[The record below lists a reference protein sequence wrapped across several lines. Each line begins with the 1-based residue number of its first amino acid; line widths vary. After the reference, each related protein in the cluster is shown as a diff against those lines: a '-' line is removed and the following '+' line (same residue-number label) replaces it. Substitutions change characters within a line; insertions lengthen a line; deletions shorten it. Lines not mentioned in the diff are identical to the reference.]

1 MPFFFKTK
9 RHDTRDKDDWRRNVD
24 AAVGDLRP
32 TDMGFPWTLLQEFTR
47 AYVERRG
54 SLTQEQIDDHLKD
67 LIKTHTETAVAF
79 AACANAMS
87 APSVRRFLTE
97 SLSIGHNGYF
107 GSGLVPCLQAII
119 AANHVKPKAAS
130 RVESD
135 WAFELI
141 EDSKSSFS
149 EESLG
154 KRLQRIISLSISE
167 MSADFLLRDHAIA
180 LARRICQNFASQ
192 LETLRA
198 ENRWVDAF
206 VAVEWLPRH
215 SAALIDLSAGS
226 FGPVQLLDS
235 CFPTWRAWAAWR
247 PNMSRLRFL
256 ETEKVDQHGCL
267 RDLLA
272 IDGPDFTNS
281 GETSLKEGLIAQM
294 LIPQHPSSS
303 PQTIGWGNIRVELA
317 GCVAIELRAILDRLS
332 SSIDAACQGGPDY
345 VALLSHLCTRGTISY
360 HVAQIL
366 EGVDSLPQN
375 LIGPV
380 LQVYTK
386 IHDEATVRKAFNQVL
401 PALTDFRTR
410 SLRDSLRPYMVTSIT
425 NYVLKKQS
433 ELYQRL
439 QCNKPWDGTE
449 VDLIDF
455 AKDFPR
461 TSWLWPALDP
471 PVRAHIFFLATGP
484 SFESIKDLGALRI
497 YIQNASP
504 RNDCFLIKRIDA
516 YYKSLMFSHCDID
529 PGSRELVKALV
540 TFWQES
546 TDGDRRN
553 LALRIA
559 RCEATDM
566 QLSCQRISQI
576 MGLEREI
583 VSAVLAIFT
592 GLKENKVASLFEFSR
607 LLVTKTT
614 PEIRASWRMILYYEI
629 RSQGEHIF
637 DHALTTLT
645 AERWFQ
651 WLQYIESLF
660 QDMMDWYSPT
670 LLKPETHTWA
680 KRLRPYLPTLE
691 SLEHIPVLPCLLKG
705 YSVSMN
711 QKIEQILIW
720 IKETQ
725 GIHRR
730 KIIDIVIADLD
741 ESGSNAGEIER
752 ELATISETTS
762 KGVEACINMLHVC
775 QEGAMEFAGIYLR
788 GLLRSP
794 DLSVVDHQALV
805 SLGTRCGLHVVAS
818 CARSGKFLDVAADY
832 FAENSEELLAE
843 AQRLESLRLSLC
855 AVDRGSVSK
864 LLAKL
869 HIEPPSSFHDMLA
882 TLPVTIV
889 DMVERVG
896 EKEIELRFPIMNL
909 SMLQKHAMAAGEAES
924 IFVRLKFGPKGIPNE
939 FCIHLAG
946 TGLNDT
952 REHTPW
958 NVSRGNAPQQH
969 FCYGQPSRGVYQLSR
984 ILWRHLRKRFVS
996 VENIYSFI
1004 RTSIPDMS
1012 RSCIVCGIGSA
1023 QLQRSTI
1030 CQKVQCCN
1038 IFSYANCEILLADIW
1053 QNPTVADLLITMVNA
1068 AAMSGN
1074 VDLLTNCILDD
1085 ATQVLNLLC
1094 RVPTVGALKKHLSSC
1109 INVHGDSFK
1118 LDKALMGYSSTPD
1131 QLRMALLW
1139 ACNGNRGFLIP
1150 AVNQFRIPSFG
1161 AHQFLLANAS
1171 PELEIAFGTHFKS
1184 SQSCSRI
1191 LFHGTSFDRLHAILC
1206 QGLKVLSKTP
1216 LMRHAAARGSGVYT
1230 ADEPATAWSY
1240 AEPTPC
1246 GSAGSGWKHSSF
1258 SNHRVLLGCEL
1269 AGEKPGKD
1277 GIHVITDPTRL
1288 MVRYVFLL
1296 EPKASMPRAKDV
1308 RPAMQSVFAS
1318 LRSGAV

>member
-1 MPFFFKTK
+1 MPFPFKIK
-9 RHDTRDKDDWRRNVD
+9 RHDTRDRDDWHRTVQ
-24 AAVGDLRP
+24 ATVGDLRP
-32 TDMGFPWTLLQEFTR
+32 TDTGFPLTELQEHTK
-47 AYVERRG
+47 AYVKRRG
-54 SLTQEQIDDHLKD
+54 TLTQEQIDDRL
-67 LIKTHTETAVAF
+67 LILIQTHAELGVAF

-87 APSVRRFLTE
+87 PRSVRVFLTDG
-97 SLSIGHNGYF
+97 LSISHNSYF
-107 GSGLVPCLQAII
+107 GSGLVPYLQAIV
-119 AANHVKPKAAS
+119 AANHAKPEVASKAE
-130 RVESD
+130 RD
-135 WAFELI
+135 WALELI
-141 EDSKSSFS
+141 RNSNSSCA

-154 KRLQRIISLSISE
+154 RRLQRIISLLISE
-167 MSADFLLRDHAIA
+167 MSDDFLLRDHAIA
-180 LARRICQNFASQ
+180 LARKICQNFASQ

-235 CFPTWRAWAAWR
+235 CFRTWQAWAAWR

-256 ETEKVDQHGCL
+256 ERENVDQYGCL

-281 GETSLKEGLIAQM
+281 GETSLKEGLIAQV
-294 LIPQHPSSS
+294 LVPQHPSLS
-303 PQTIGWGNIRVELA
+303 PRTIGWGNICVELT

-332 SSIDAACQGGPDY
+332 SSVDAACQGGPDY
-345 VALLSHLCTRGTISY
+345 VALLSHLCTRSTINY

-366 EGVDSLPQN
+366 EGVDSLPQT

-380 LQVYTK
+380 LQIYTRT
-386 IHDEATVRKAFNQVL
+386 HDEATVCKAFNQVW
-401 PALTDFRTR
+401 PALTEFRTR
-410 SLRDSLRPYMVTSIT
+410 SLRDSLRPYMVAIITS
-425 NYVLKKQS
+425 YVLKKQS
-433 ELYQRL
+433 ELYERL
-439 QCNKPWDGTE
+439 QCNKPWDETE

-461 TSWLWPALDP
+461 TSWLWSALDP
-471 PVRAHIFFLATGP
+471 PVRAYILFLVNGP
-484 SFESIKDLGALRI
+484 GFELIKALGALRI
-497 YIQNASP
+497 YIQKSSP
-504 RNDCFLIKRIDA
+504 RNDHSLISRVDA
-516 YYKSLMFSHCDID
+516 YCKSLMFSHCDID
-529 PGSRELVKALV
+529 PGSRELVKALI
-540 TFWQES
+540 TFWQQS

-553 LALRIA
+553 LALQIA
-559 RCEATDM
+559 RCPGTDT

-576 MGLEREI
+576 MGLDKEI
-583 VSAVLAIFT
+583 VSAVLAVLT
-592 GLKENKVASLFEFSR
+592 GLRENKVASLFEFSR

-629 RSQGEHIF
+629 HSQDEHIF

-645 AERWFQ
+645 VERWFQ
-651 WLQYIESLF
+651 WLQHIESLF

-680 KRLRPYLPTLE
+680 QKLRPYLPTLE
-691 SLEHIPVLPCLLKG
+691 SLEHIPALSCLLRG
-705 YSVSMN
+705 HSASMN
-711 QKIEQILIW
+711 QTFEQILIW
-720 IKETQ
+720 IKEAQ
-725 GIHRR
+725 GTHRR
-730 KIIDIVIADLD
+730 KIIDLVIADLD
-741 ESGSNAGEIER
+741 KSGSNAGEIER
-752 ELATISETTS
+752 ELATISGMTS
-762 KGVEACINMLHVC
+762 KGVLACINMLHVGK
-775 QEGAMEFAGIYLR
+775 EGAMEFANIYLR
-788 GLLRSP
+788 ALLQSP
-794 DLSVVDHQALV
+794 DLSVMDHQALV
-805 SLGTRCGLHVVAS
+805 NLAT
-818 CARSGKFLDVAADY
+818 RSGLPIVPSGARRGGVLVVAADY
-832 FAENSEELLAE
+832 FVENAEELLAE

-855 AVDRGSVSK
+855 AVDRGSVSN

-889 DMVERVG
+889 DMVEKAG
-896 EKEIELRFPIMNL
+896 EKEVELRFPITNL

-924 IFVRLKFGPKGIPNE
+924 IFVRLKFGPEGIPSE

-946 TGLNDT
+946 TDFGDT

-958 NVSRGNAPQQH
+958 NVSGGNAPQQH
-969 FCYGQPSRGVYQLSR
+969 FCYGQPSRGIYQLSR
-984 ILWRHLRKRFVS
+984 ALWRRLRKPFVS
-996 VENIYSFI
+996 LENIYSFI
-1004 RTSIPDMS
+1004 RTSIPKMS

-1030 CQKVQCCN
+1030 CQKVQCYD

-1074 VDLLTNCILDD
+1074 MDLLTNCILDD
-1085 ATQVLNLLC
+1085 ATQVLNLLS
-1094 RVPTVGALKKHLSSC
+1094 RVPTVDALKNHLSSC
-1109 INVHGDSFK
+1109 INVYENSFK

-1131 QLRMALLW
+1131 KLRMALLW

-1150 AVNQFRIPSFG
+1150 AVNHFRIPSFG

-1171 PELEIAFGTHFKS
+1171 PELEIAFAARFKS

-1216 LMRHAAARGSGVYT
+1216 LMRHAAAKGSGVYT

-1240 AEPTPC
+1240 AEPTPR

-1296 EPKASMPRAKDV
+1296 EPKASMPRAKHV